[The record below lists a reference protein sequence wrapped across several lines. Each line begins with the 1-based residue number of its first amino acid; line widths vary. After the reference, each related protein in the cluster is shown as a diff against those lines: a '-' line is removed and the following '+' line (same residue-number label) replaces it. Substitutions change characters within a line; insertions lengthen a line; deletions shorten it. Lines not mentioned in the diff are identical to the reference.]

1 MPERLELEA
10 HLAVCARCSAEHADL
25 AAVRA
30 LRAAEPEGLS
40 SAARERVR
48 RAALAGTMRAPA
60 AAAAP
65 LLAGRP
71 RRDVRARLAGGRSC
85 SCGGRRTSRA
95 SSAATSSLAAASPGG
110 DDGAVSV
117 RSARGGEVRL
127 GDAETSL
134 APETA
139 LVWRRAA
146 RSVEL
151 REGSVTIDVEHHAG
165 QHFQV
170 RTPRFVV
177 EVIGTRFTVDLAG
190 VRTERGTVRVLG
202 ADGAP
207 IGYVTAGRSWTLPA
221 PAPAAPRRRPTEA
234 PPRRRRARAGA
245 RLRQPGAR
253 SSDDGPARL
262 AQARRALA
270 RGNAGEAR
278 RLVEP
283 IFHLGRE
290 VAVEARVIYAES
302 FLVEGRYTDAVDGYE
317 TVVRDFPRTPQAES
331 ALYAVA
337 QLESEHG
344 RAAAARAGLQRYLD
358 RYPRGRFAREAN
370 DRLAGLT
377 APHPM
382 TAAPRARPTARGPA
396 VAAALAAVVAL
407 AAIACHRDIR
417 LLPVSGGDGG
427 AGAGARRRCGRWSRW
442 RGWRRRRGRSDRG
455 LLAAGRSDHAPHGE
469 RRHLRGGARDA
480 RSPLR
485 ALHL

>member
-1 MPERLELEA
+1 MALSCGRAARVSLASIGGHATPAERLELES
-10 HLAVCARCSAEHADL
+10 HLAGCACCSAEHADL

-60 AAAAP
+60 QARRRLWPVGLGATFALASLAAF
-65 LLAGRP
+65 LIVRRP
-71 RRDVRARLAGGRSC
+71 SNEPRVVSGDVAL
-85 SCGGRRTSRA
+85 
-95 SSAATSSLAAASPGG
+95 AATSPGS
-110 DDGAVSV
+110 DGAVNV

-134 APETA
+134 RAGTA
-139 LVWRRAA
+139 FVWRRAS

-151 REGSVTIDVEHHAG
+151 REGSVTIDVEHRAG

-202 ADGAP
+202 TDGAA
-207 IGYVTAGRSWTLPA
+207 IGYVTAGRSWTLPV
-221 PAPAAPRRRPTEA
+221 PAAQPGPIGPSAPTEA
-234 PPRRRRARAGA
+234 PPAPPAAPALTLASASPARA
-245 RLRQPGAR
+245 
-253 SSDDGPARL
+253 SSDEGPARL

-344 RAAAARAGLQRYLD
+344 RVAAARAGLQRYLE

-377 APHPM
+377 AP
-382 TAAPRARPTARGPA
+382 TR
-396 VAAALAAVVAL
+396 
-407 AAIACHRDIR
+407 
-417 LLPVSGGDGG
+417 
-427 AGAGARRRCGRWSRW
+427 
-442 RGWRRRRGRSDRG
+442 
-455 LLAAGRSDHAPHGE
+455 
-469 RRHLRGGARDA
+469 
-480 RSPLR
+480 
-485 ALHL
+485 

>member
-1 MPERLELEA
+1 MALSCARAARVSLASIGGHATPAERLELES
-10 HLAVCARCSAEHADL
+10 HLAGCARCSAEHADL

-40 SAARERVR
+40 AAARERVR

-60 AAAAP
+60 QARRRFWPVGLGATFALASLAAF
-65 LLAGRP
+65 LLLRRP
-71 RRDVRARLAGGRSC
+71 SNEPRVVSGDVAL
-85 SCGGRRTSRA
+85 
-95 SSAATSSLAAASPGG
+95 AATSPAA
-110 DDGAVSV
+110 DGAVSV
-117 RSARGGEVRL
+117 RSAHGGEVRL
-127 GDAETSL
+127 GDADTSL
-134 APETA
+134 GAGTA
-139 LVWRRAA
+139 FVWRRAA

-151 REGSVTIDVEHHAG
+151 REGSVTIDVEHRAG

-190 VRTERGTVRVLG
+190 VRTERGAVRVLG
-202 ADGAP
+202 PDGAA
-207 IGYVTAGRSWTLPA
+207 IGYVTAGRSWTLPV
-221 PAPAAPRRRPTEA
+221 PAAQPGPIGPSAPTEA
-234 PPRRRRARAGA
+234 PPAPPAAPALTLASAGPARA
-245 RLRQPGAR
+245 
-253 SSDDGPARL
+253 SFDEGPARL

-344 RAAAARAGLQRYLD
+344 RASAARAGLQRYLE

-377 APHPM
+377 AP
-382 TAAPRARPTARGPA
+382 TR
-396 VAAALAAVVAL
+396 
-407 AAIACHRDIR
+407 
-417 LLPVSGGDGG
+417 
-427 AGAGARRRCGRWSRW
+427 
-442 RGWRRRRGRSDRG
+442 
-455 LLAAGRSDHAPHGE
+455 
-469 RRHLRGGARDA
+469 
-480 RSPLR
+480 
-485 ALHL
+485 

>member
-1 MPERLELEA
+1 MALSCARAARVSLASIGGHATPAERLELES

-25 AAVRA
+25 AAVRV

-40 SAARERVR
+40 TAARERVR

-60 AAAAP
+60 PARRRFWPVGLGATFA
-65 LLAGRP
+65 LA
-71 RRDVRARLAGGRSC
+71 
-85 SCGGRRTSRA
+85 
-95 SSAATSSLAAASPGG
+95 SLAAFLMVRRPSNEPRVVSGDVAIVPVVPGMATSPAA
-110 DDGAVSV
+110 DGAVSI

-127 GDAETSL
+127 GDADTAL
-134 APETA
+134 GAQTA

-151 REGSVTIDVEHHAG
+151 REGSVTIDIEHRAG

-202 ADGAP
+202 TDGAA
-207 IGYVTAGRSWTLPA
+207 IGFVTAGRSWTLPA
-221 PAPAAPRRRPTEA
+221 KTTPTAQAAGPVPPAPTEA
-234 PPRRRRARAGA
+234 PPAPPPVPALMVASASPARA
-245 RLRQPGAR
+245 
-253 SSDDGPARL
+253 SSDEGPARL

-302 FLVEGRYTDAVDGYE
+302 FLVEGRYADAVDGYE

-344 RAAAARAGLQRYLD
+344 RAAAARAGLQHYLD
-358 RYPRGRFAREAN
+358 RYPRGRFAREAS

-377 APHPM
+377 AP
-382 TAAPRARPTARGPA
+382 PR
-396 VAAALAAVVAL
+396 
-407 AAIACHRDIR
+407 
-417 LLPVSGGDGG
+417 
-427 AGAGARRRCGRWSRW
+427 
-442 RGWRRRRGRSDRG
+442 
-455 LLAAGRSDHAPHGE
+455 
-469 RRHLRGGARDA
+469 
-480 RSPLR
+480 
-485 ALHL
+485 

>member
-1 MPERLELEA
+1 MALSCTRAARVSLASIGGHATPAERLELES

-40 SAARERVR
+40 AAARERVR
-48 RAALAGTMRAPA
+48 RVALAGTARAPA
-60 AAAAP
+60 QARRRFWPAGLGATFA
-65 LLAGRP
+65 LA
-71 RRDVRARLAGGRSC
+71 
-85 SCGGRRTSRA
+85 
-95 SSAATSSLAAASPGG
+95 SLAALLFVRRPSNEPRVVSGDVAIVALVPSMATSPAA
-110 DDGAVSV
+110 DGEVSI

-127 GDAETSL
+127 GDADTSL
-134 APETA
+134 GAGTTF
-139 LVWRRAA
+139 VWRRAA

-151 REGSVTIDVEHHAG
+151 REGSLTIDVEHRAG

-202 ADGAP
+202 TDGAAL
-207 IGYVTAGRSWTLPA
+207 GYVTAGRSWALPAETAQRTAPVSTAPAEAPPAPPPA
-221 PAPAAPRRRPTEA
+221 PALTLASAGP
-234 PPRRRRARAGA
+234 ARAS
-245 RLRQPGAR
+245 L
-253 SSDDGPARL
+253 DEGPARL
-262 AQARRALA
+262 VQARRALA

-344 RAAAARAGLQRYLD
+344 RASAARAGLQRYLD

-377 APHPM
+377 AP
-382 TAAPRARPTARGPA
+382 PR
-396 VAAALAAVVAL
+396 
-407 AAIACHRDIR
+407 
-417 LLPVSGGDGG
+417 
-427 AGAGARRRCGRWSRW
+427 
-442 RGWRRRRGRSDRG
+442 
-455 LLAAGRSDHAPHGE
+455 
-469 RRHLRGGARDA
+469 
-480 RSPLR
+480 
-485 ALHL
+485 

>member
-1 MPERLELEA
+1 MALSCARAARVSLASVGGHATPAERLELES
-10 HLAVCARCSAEHADL
+10 HLAGCARCSAEHAAL

-40 SAARERVR
+40 PAARERVR
-48 RAALAGTMRAPA
+48 RAALAGTVRVPA
-60 AAAAP
+60 QARRRFWPVGLGATFALASLAALLLVRRPSNEPRVVSGDVAIAAAP
-65 LLAGRP
+65 LETA
-71 RRDVRARLAGGRSC
+71 
-85 SCGGRRTSRA
+85 
-95 SSAATSSLAAASPGG
+95 
-110 DDGAVSV
+110 GAVSV

-127 GDAETSL
+127 GDADTSL
-134 APETA
+134 GAGTA
-139 LVWRRAA
+139 LLWRRAA

-151 REGSVTIDVEHHAG
+151 REGSVTIDVEHRAG

-170 RTPRFVV
+170 RTPQFVV

-202 ADGAP
+202 PDGVAL
-207 IGYVTAGRSWTLPA
+207 GYVTAGRSWTLPA
-221 PAPAAPRRRPTEA
+221 PAAQTGLAAPPAPAEA
-234 PPRRRRARAGA
+234 PPTPAPALA
-245 RLRQPGAR
+245 LVSPSPPHA
-253 SSDDGPARL
+253 SSDGGPARL

-290 VAVEARVIYAES
+290 IAVEARLIYAES

-337 QLESEHG
+337 QLDSEHG

-358 RYPRGRFAREAN
+358 RYPRGRFAREAS

-377 APHPM
+377 AP
-382 TAAPRARPTARGPA
+382 PR
-396 VAAALAAVVAL
+396 
-407 AAIACHRDIR
+407 
-417 LLPVSGGDGG
+417 
-427 AGAGARRRCGRWSRW
+427 
-442 RGWRRRRGRSDRG
+442 
-455 LLAAGRSDHAPHGE
+455 
-469 RRHLRGGARDA
+469 
-480 RSPLR
+480 
-485 ALHL
+485 

>member
-1 MPERLELEA
+1 MALSCARAARVSLASVGGHATPAERLELES
-10 HLAVCARCSAEHADL
+10 HLAVCARCSAEHAAL

-30 LRAAEPEGLS
+30 LRAGEPEGLS
-40 SAARERVR
+40 PAARERVR
-48 RAALAGTMRAPA
+48 RAALAGTMRLPA
-60 AAAAP
+60 QARRRFWPVGLGATFALASLAV
-65 LLAGRP
+65 LLMVRRP
-71 RRDVRARLAGGRSC
+71 SNEARVVSGDVAI
-85 SCGGRRTSRA
+85 
-95 SSAATSSLAAASPGG
+95 AATSPGT
-110 DDGAVSV
+110 DGAVSV
-117 RSARGGEVRL
+117 LSARGGEVRL
-127 GDAETSL
+127 GDAQTSL
-134 APETA
+134 GAGTA

-151 REGSVTIDVEHHAG
+151 REGSVTIDVEHRAG

-202 ADGAP
+202 PDGAAL
-207 IGYVTAGRSWTLPA
+207 GYVTAGRSWTLPV
-221 PAPAAPRRRPTEA
+221 PAARTVPTAPTEA
-234 PPRRRRARAGA
+234 PPAPPPAISLALVSPNPARA
-245 RLRQPGAR
+245 

-290 VAVEARVIYAES
+290 IAVEARVIYAES

-337 QLESEHG
+337 QLDSEHG
-344 RAAAARAGLQRYLD
+344 RVAAARAGLQRYLD
-358 RYPRGRFAREAN
+358 RYPRGRFAREAS

-377 APHPM
+377 AP
-382 TAAPRARPTARGPA
+382 AR
-396 VAAALAAVVAL
+396 
-407 AAIACHRDIR
+407 
-417 LLPVSGGDGG
+417 
-427 AGAGARRRCGRWSRW
+427 
-442 RGWRRRRGRSDRG
+442 
-455 LLAAGRSDHAPHGE
+455 
-469 RRHLRGGARDA
+469 
-480 RSPLR
+480 
-485 ALHL
+485 

>member
-1 MPERLELEA
+1 MALSCARAARVSLASVGGHATPAERLELES
-10 HLAVCARCSAEHADL
+10 HLAVCARCSAEHAAL

-40 SAARERVR
+40 AAARERVR

-60 AAAAP
+60 LARRRFWPVAFGASFALASLAA
-65 LLAGRP
+65 LLIVRRP
-71 RRDVRARLAGGRSC
+71 SNEPRVVSGDVAI
-85 SCGGRRTSRA
+85 
-95 SSAATSSLAAASPGG
+95 AATSPGA
-110 DDGAVSV
+110 DGAVSV

-127 GDAETSL
+127 GDADTSL
-134 APETA
+134 AAETT
-139 LVWRRAA
+139 LIWQRAS

-202 ADGAP
+202 TDGASL
-207 IGYVTAGRSWTLPA
+207 GYVTAGRSWTLPTKTTATGETA
-221 PAPAAPRRRPTEA
+221 PTGPREA
-234 PPRRRRARAGA
+234 PPAPTPASALALASPSPART
-245 RLRQPGAR
+245 
-253 SSDDGPARL
+253 SSDEGPGRL

-283 IFHLGRE
+283 LFHLGRE
-290 VAVEARVIYAES
+290 IAVEARVIDAES
-302 FLVEGRYTDAVDGYE
+302 FLIEGRYTDAVDGYE

-377 APHPM
+377 AP
-382 TAAPRARPTARGPA
+382 TR
-396 VAAALAAVVAL
+396 
-407 AAIACHRDIR
+407 
-417 LLPVSGGDGG
+417 
-427 AGAGARRRCGRWSRW
+427 
-442 RGWRRRRGRSDRG
+442 
-455 LLAAGRSDHAPHGE
+455 
-469 RRHLRGGARDA
+469 
-480 RSPLR
+480 
-485 ALHL
+485 

>member
-1 MPERLELEA
+1 MALSCARAARVSLASVGGHATPAERLELES
-10 HLAVCARCSAEHADL
+10 HLAVCARCSAEHAAL

-40 SAARERVR
+40 TAARERVR
-48 RAALAGTMRAPA
+48 RAALAGTMRVPA
-60 AAAAP
+60 QARRGFWPVGLGAMFALASLSV
-65 LLAGRP
+65 LLIVRRP
-71 RRDVRARLAGGRSC
+71 SNEPRVVSGEVAIVAV
-85 SCGGRRTSRA
+85 
-95 SSAATSSLAAASPGG
+95 SPGT
-110 DDGAVSV
+110 DGAVSV

-127 GDAETSL
+127 GDADTSL
-134 APETA
+134 GAGTA
-139 LVWRRAA
+139 FLWRRAA

-151 REGSVTIDVEHHAG
+151 REGSVTIDVEHRAG

-202 ADGAP
+202 TDGAA

-221 PAPAAPRRRPTEA
+221 PPARTELRGPTGPTEA
-234 PPRRRRARAGA
+234 PPASAPAPALALASPTPARA
-245 RLRQPGAR
+245 

-290 VAVEARVIYAES
+290 IAVEARVIDAES
-302 FLVEGRYTDAVDGYE
+302 FLIEGRYTDAVDGYE

-344 RAAAARAGLQRYLD
+344 RVAAARAGLQRYLD

-377 APHPM
+377 AP
-382 TAAPRARPTARGPA
+382 AR
-396 VAAALAAVVAL
+396 
-407 AAIACHRDIR
+407 
-417 LLPVSGGDGG
+417 
-427 AGAGARRRCGRWSRW
+427 
-442 RGWRRRRGRSDRG
+442 
-455 LLAAGRSDHAPHGE
+455 
-469 RRHLRGGARDA
+469 
-480 RSPLR
+480 
-485 ALHL
+485 

>member
-1 MPERLELEA
+1 MALSCARAARVSLASVGGHATPAERLELES
-10 HLAVCARCSAEHADL
+10 HLAVCARCSAEHAAL

-40 SAARERVR
+40 TAARERIR
-48 RAALAGTMRAPA
+48 RAALTGTMRAPVQA
-60 AAAAP
+60 RRRFWPVAFGATFA
-65 LLAGRP
+65 LA
-71 RRDVRARLAGGRSC
+71 
-85 SCGGRRTSRA
+85 
-95 SSAATSSLAAASPGG
+95 SLAVLLIVRRSSNEARVVSGDVAIAVASPGT
-110 DDGAVSV
+110 DGAVSV
-117 RSARGGEVRL
+117 RSVRGGEVRL
-127 GDAETSL
+127 GDADTSL
-134 APETA
+134 GAETA
-139 LVWRRAA
+139 LIWQRAS

-202 ADGAP
+202 SDGAAL
-207 IGYVTAGRSWTLPA
+207 GYVTAGRSWTLPA
-221 PAPAAPRRRPTEA
+221 LTAQPGQVGPTAPIEGPPAPSPAPALALASP
-234 PPRRRRARAGA
+234 
-245 RLRQPGAR
+245 
-253 SSDDGPARL
+253 GPARTSSDEGPGRL
-262 AQARRALA
+262 GQARRALA

-283 IFHLGRE
+283 LFHLGRE
-290 VAVEARVIYAES
+290 VAVEARVIDAES
-302 FLVEGRYTDAVDGYE
+302 FLIEGRYTDAVDGYE

-377 APHPM
+377 APPQ
-382 TAAPRARPTARGPA
+382 
-396 VAAALAAVVAL
+396 
-407 AAIACHRDIR
+407 
-417 LLPVSGGDGG
+417 
-427 AGAGARRRCGRWSRW
+427 
-442 RGWRRRRGRSDRG
+442 
-455 LLAAGRSDHAPHGE
+455 
-469 RRHLRGGARDA
+469 
-480 RSPLR
+480 
-485 ALHL
+485 

>member
-1 MPERLELEA
+1 MALSCARAARVSLASVGGHATPAERLELES
-10 HLAVCARCSAEHADL
+10 HLAVCARCSAEHAAL

-40 SAARERVR
+40 AAARERVR

-60 AAAAP
+60 QARRRFWPVGLGATFALASLAV
-65 LLAGRP
+65 LLIVRRP
-71 RRDVRARLAGGRSC
+71 SNEPRVVSGDVAI
-85 SCGGRRTSRA
+85 
-95 SSAATSSLAAASPGG
+95 AAASAGT
-110 DDGAVSV
+110 DGAVSL

-127 GDAETSL
+127 DDADTSL
-134 APETA
+134 GAGTA
-139 LVWRRAA
+139 LVWRHAS

-151 REGSVTIDVEHHAG
+151 REGSVTIDVQHHTG

-202 ADGAP
+202 TDGAA

-221 PAPAAPRRRPTEA
+221 PAAQAAPAAPTEA
-234 PPRRRRARAGA
+234 PPAPPPVSTLALASPSPPRA
-245 RLRQPGAR
+245 
-253 SSDDGPARL
+253 SFDDGPARL

-283 IFHLGRE
+283 LFHLGRE
-290 VAVEARVIYAES
+290 VAVEARVIDAES

-337 QLESEHG
+337 QLDSEHG
-344 RAAAARAGLQRYLD
+344 RVAAARAGLQRYLD
-358 RYPRGRFAREAN
+358 RYPRGRFAREAS

-377 APHPM
+377 AP
-382 TAAPRARPTARGPA
+382 PR
-396 VAAALAAVVAL
+396 
-407 AAIACHRDIR
+407 
-417 LLPVSGGDGG
+417 
-427 AGAGARRRCGRWSRW
+427 
-442 RGWRRRRGRSDRG
+442 
-455 LLAAGRSDHAPHGE
+455 
-469 RRHLRGGARDA
+469 
-480 RSPLR
+480 
-485 ALHL
+485 

>member
-1 MPERLELEA
+1 MALSCARAARVSLASVGGHATPAERLELES
-10 HLAVCARCSAEHADL
+10 HLAICARCSAEHAAL

-40 SAARERVR
+40 APARERVR
-48 RAALAGTMRAPA
+48 RAALAGTTRAPA
-60 AAAAP
+60 QARRRFWPVGLGATFA
-65 LLAGRP
+65 LAS
-71 RRDVRARLAGGRSC
+71 LAVFLV
-85 SCGGRRTSRA
+85 GRRPSTEPRVVSGDVA
-95 SSAATSSLAAASPGG
+95 IATASPAT
-110 DDGAVSV
+110 DGAVSV

-134 APETA
+134 GAGTA
-139 LVWRRAA
+139 LVWQRAS

-151 REGSVTIDVEHHAG
+151 REGSVTIDVEHRAG

-202 ADGAP
+202 TDGAA

-221 PAPAAPRRRPTEA
+221 KTATATTTATTPAAHTGQPGLAAPTAPSEAPPAPPPAPALALVSPSP
-234 PPRRRRARAGA
+234 ART
-245 RLRQPGAR
+245 
-253 SSDDGPARL
+253 SSDEGPARL

-290 VAVEARVIYAES
+290 LAVEARVIYAES

-317 TVVRDFPRTPQAES
+317 TVVRDFPRTSQAES

-358 RYPRGRFAREAN
+358 RYPHGRFAREAN

-377 APHPM
+377 AP
-382 TAAPRARPTARGPA
+382 PR
-396 VAAALAAVVAL
+396 
-407 AAIACHRDIR
+407 
-417 LLPVSGGDGG
+417 
-427 AGAGARRRCGRWSRW
+427 
-442 RGWRRRRGRSDRG
+442 
-455 LLAAGRSDHAPHGE
+455 
-469 RRHLRGGARDA
+469 
-480 RSPLR
+480 
-485 ALHL
+485 

>member
-1 MPERLELEA
+1 MALSCARASRVSLASIGGHATPAERLELES
-10 HLAVCARCSAEHADL
+10 HLAVCTRCSAEHADL

-40 SAARERVR
+40 TAARERVR

-60 AAAAP
+60 QARRRFWPVGLGATFA
-65 LLAGRP
+65 LA
-71 RRDVRARLAGGRSC
+71 
-85 SCGGRRTSRA
+85 
-95 SSAATSSLAAASPGG
+95 SLAAFLLVRRPSNEPRVVSGDIAIVPSLATSPAA
-110 DDGAVSV
+110 DGAVSV

-127 GDAETSL
+127 GDADTSL
-134 APETA
+134 GAQTA

-151 REGSVTIDVEHHAG
+151 REGSVTVDVEHRAG

-190 VRTERGTVRVLG
+190 VRTERGTVRVIG
-202 ADGAP
+202 TDGAA
-207 IGYVTAGRSWTLPA
+207 IGYVTAGRSWTLPDRA
-221 PAPAAPRRRPTEA
+221 TQPAATHLTAPTAPPAPPPAPALTLASASPV
-234 PPRRRRARAGA
+234 RA
-245 RLRQPGAR
+245 
-253 SSDDGPARL
+253 SFDEGPARL
-262 AQARRALA
+262 GQARRALA

-344 RAAAARAGLQRYLD
+344 RASAARAGLQRYLD
-358 RYPRGRFAREAN
+358 RYPRGRFAREAS

-377 APHPM
+377 AP
-382 TAAPRARPTARGPA
+382 PR
-396 VAAALAAVVAL
+396 
-407 AAIACHRDIR
+407 
-417 LLPVSGGDGG
+417 
-427 AGAGARRRCGRWSRW
+427 
-442 RGWRRRRGRSDRG
+442 
-455 LLAAGRSDHAPHGE
+455 
-469 RRHLRGGARDA
+469 
-480 RSPLR
+480 
-485 ALHL
+485 

>member
-1 MPERLELEA
+1 MALSCARAARVSLASLGGHATPAERLELES
-10 HLAVCARCSAEHADL
+10 HLAVCARCSAEHAAL
-25 AAVRA
+25 AAVRV
-30 LRAAEPEGLS
+30 LRATEPEGLS
-40 SAARERVR
+40 AAARERVR

-60 AAAAP
+60 QARRRFWPVGLGATFA
-65 LLAGRP
+65 LA
-71 RRDVRARLAGGRSC
+71 
-85 SCGGRRTSRA
+85 
-95 SSAATSSLAAASPGG
+95 SLAAFLLVRRPSNEPRVVSGDVAIVPSMVTSPAA
-110 DDGAVSV
+110 DGAVSI

-127 GDAETSL
+127 GDAD
-134 APETA
+134 TA
-139 LVWRRAA
+139 LGAGTAFVWRRTA

-151 REGSVTIDVEHHAG
+151 QEGSLTIDVEHHAG

-202 ADGAP
+202 TDGAA
-207 IGYVTAGRSWTLPA
+207 IGYVTAGRSWTLPV
-221 PAPAAPRRRPTEA
+221 PAAQTAPTEA
-234 PPRRRRARAGA
+234 PPAPPPVPTLTLASAGPARAS
-245 RLRQPGAR
+245 L
-253 SSDDGPARL
+253 DEGPARL

-317 TVVRDFPRTPQAES
+317 TVVRDFPRAPQAES

-344 RAAAARAGLQRYLD
+344 RASAARAGLQRYLD

-377 APHPM
+377 AP
-382 TAAPRARPTARGPA
+382 PR
-396 VAAALAAVVAL
+396 
-407 AAIACHRDIR
+407 
-417 LLPVSGGDGG
+417 
-427 AGAGARRRCGRWSRW
+427 
-442 RGWRRRRGRSDRG
+442 
-455 LLAAGRSDHAPHGE
+455 
-469 RRHLRGGARDA
+469 
-480 RSPLR
+480 
-485 ALHL
+485 